1 MEFRTKSSKRKKS
14 SYKNFISLKARQ
26 NINIIVQPK
35 PILVTFLFNG
45 QRWMLKYI
53 YSNIWNFS
61 STENLNLT
69 TKMAKIEFHNLHPIC
84 CGFLFKFGSEKLK
97 ECLDQ

>member
-35 PILVTFLFNG
+35 PILVTFLFDG
-45 QRWMLKYI
+45 QMVDVTFI
-53 YSNIWNFS
+53 FSNIWN
-61 STENLNLT
+61 NKKKQL
-69 TKMAKIEFHNLHPIC
+69 
-84 CGFLFKFGSEKLK
+84 
-97 ECLDQ
+97 LDIDIS

>member
-35 PILVTFLFNG
+35 PILVTFLFDG
-45 QRWMLKYI
+45 QMVDVI
-53 YSNIWNFS
+53 FIFSNIWNNKKNIS
-61 STENLNLT
+61 
-69 TKMAKIEFHNLHPIC
+69 
-84 CGFLFKFGSEKLK
+84 
-97 ECLDQ
+97 

>member
-35 PILVTFLFNG
+35 PILVIFLFDG
-45 QRWMLKYI
+45 QKVDVICI
-53 YSNIWNFS
+53 YSSIWNSLYFVDS
-61 STENLNLT
+61 KPKSD
-69 TKMAKIEFHNLHPIC
+69 HNN
-84 CGFLFKFGSEKLK
+84 G
-97 ECLDQ
+97 

>member
-35 PILVTFLFNG
+35 PILVTFLFDR
-45 QRWMLKYI
+45 QQVDVIYI
-53 YSNIWNFS
+53 YSNIWNS

-69 TKMAKIEFHNLHPIC
+69 KKMAKIEFHNLHPIC